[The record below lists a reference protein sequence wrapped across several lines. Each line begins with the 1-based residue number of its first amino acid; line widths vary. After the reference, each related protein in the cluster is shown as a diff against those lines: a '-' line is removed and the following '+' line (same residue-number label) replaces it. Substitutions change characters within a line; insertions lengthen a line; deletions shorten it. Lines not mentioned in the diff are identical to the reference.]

1 VADVAFEMVGERSR
15 YGLWVSALGAIVLA
29 ASVFMPWYRV
39 AGAAGVSA
47 VAGVA
52 GALSGPAHASVAA
65 QASVHMLTLD
75 GYRSLSGLSVVLLAI
90 AALAMLDVLLPLL
103 RGRGPVPVGAGGAVV
118 LLGAVAGA
126 CALYRMIDPPS
137 AVVQA
142 LGVSSL
148 REGVWLA
155 LIGSVTVM
163 LGGLW
168 PRFESPGEP
177 GSMRPGT
184 LSLN

>member
-1 VADVAFEMVGERSR
+1 MVGERSR
-15 YGLWVSALGAIVLA
+15 YGLCVSAVGAIVLA

-39 AGAAGVSA
+39 ADAAGASAVSGVARAVSGPGRADAAA
-47 VAGVA
+47 VAGVH
-52 GALSGPAHASVAA
+52 P
-65 QASVHMLTLD
+65 LTLD

-103 RGRGPVPVGAGGAVV
+103 RGGGPVPMGAGGAVV

-137 AVVQA
+137 AVAQA
-142 LGVSSL
+142 LTLSSL

-163 LGGLW
+163 VGGLW
-168 PRFESPGEP
+168 PRFESPGEH
-177 GSMRPGT
+177 GSMRSGT

>member
-1 VADVAFEMVGERSR
+1 MVGERSR
-15 YGLWVSALGAIVLA
+15 YGLCVSAVGAIVLA

-39 AGAAGVSA
+39 VR
-47 VAGVA
+47 
-52 GALSGPAHASVAA
+52 PHP
-65 QASVHMLTLD
+65 LTLD
-75 GYRSLSGLSVVLLAI
+75 GYRSLSGLSLVLLAI
-90 AALAMLDVLLPLL
+90 AALAMLDVLLPLV

-126 CALYRMIDPPS
+126 CALYRMVDPPAAVAQAS
-137 AVVQA
+137 AMGQA
-142 LGVSSL
+142 LGFGEGLGVSSL
-148 REGVWLA
+148 REGAWLA

-168 PRFESPGEP
+168 PRFEAPGEP
-177 GSMRPGT
+177 VPARSGT